1 MLSSVF
7 DTCIPRDEI
16 RSGDLSL
23 DLFAAKLRPVVEGK
37 APQIYQQPAIF
48 LSNTFPTD
56 GLRTLI
62 TEVFGR
68 LTGRYI
74 GSPIIRLETSFGGGK
89 THDEIALWHM
99 AKQGRRIDGLNRF
112 VDDISLIPDRPIQV
126 AAVDGRDLDP
136 EAGVYHPETGITTYT
151 LWGEIAYQ
159 IGGIEGYQ
167 LLRGADENRVS
178 PGTSVIDRLVGQEPT
193 LIILD
198 EIARHLRAAKA
209 KTVGQST
216 LAEQVVAFLF
226 SLMDQAASCNNLVFV
241 YSLASESDTFAK
253 ETAEIQQELM
263 RASARQERVLSPSTD
278 IEVYN
283 IVRQRLFASISAE
296 AAEKASEE
304 YLQAFRASR
313 VNLPDGCKDATYSRA
328 IANSYPFHPELFNL
342 LTKKIA
348 SIPEFQRTR
357 GALRL
362 FARVVRYL
370 WQHPELRMPMIH
382 PHHLPIGLEE
392 EITSDLTSR
401 LQRPLM
407 RLPIA
412 ADTYNPT
419 GREAHAQLQDQE
431 WLSAGKPPFSTWVGR
446 TIFLHSL
453 TQGISS
459 GIRRTEL
466 NLSLLTPGVDI
477 GFVDRALERLSGV
490 AWYLDVDPITS
501 VARFKEEPSIN
512 KIIAEEKEQVGITE
526 AKEELRTRR
535 DTIFATRFFHLVA
548 GPDGAHDV
556 DDDPNTLA
564 LCIIDFNEATITSST
579 DGPPPLVEQIFNN
592 TGESGKFRT
601 FRNRLLFLLAN
612 EQELDRAIDITREFK
627 AVRAI
632 LRSQNRMDDLSQSQQ
647 DQVKQKEGE
656 LDLAVRVALTN
667 AYRHLFYPSND
678 PVKASKGLMHY
689 PLPAQDASTVK
700 GNRNQQDVVL
710 KALKDCGKVRSQDAA
725 SYAPAYVLQKV
736 WPPGID
742 HWTTKALRE
751 QFAKDLG
758 LNILLDAEVSK
769 LRDTIRRG
777 LQEGQWDIKVGDSR
791 KDGKADRLFIK
802 TEGSPLVPETIEF
815 SERMELYR
823 RGILKPPEP
832 RVIELDAQVLAGG
845 GNERTVQVR
854 WRAKEALQISLYQ
867 DGELIQQEFL
877 PSDSYECQVTRTTQ
891 YRLVADYGSGETAE
905 ATTNAVVYTSN
916 GGTTI
921 SGNENGE
928 NYGLG
933 TLLNKPTQ
941 HDLDGSPNKVFNDL
955 TDWMTDQQVQSIT
968 EMILTVADVVDYR
981 KMGTTLPLLVRY
993 QLEIEQ
999 FITIQTGQQFVR
1011 LEYQGDVRGFQSFF
1025 STINGLL
1032 NQQNVQATL
1041 NLRIKVRFDP
1051 AIAPKSPELTAL
1063 QQALARNPVERMSL
1077 HVQVEY

>member
-1 MLSSVF
+1 MLLSVF
-7 DTCIPRDEI
+7 DTCVPRDEI

-37 APQIYQQPAIF
+37 APRIYQQPDLF
-48 LSNTFPTD
+48 LANTFPTD
-56 GLRTLI
+56 GLKTLI

-68 LTGRYI
+68 LTGQLI
-74 GSPIIRLETSFGGGK
+74 GSPVIRLETSFGGGK
-89 THDEIALWHM
+89 THDEIALWHL
-99 AKQGRRIDGLNRF
+99 AKHGRQIDGLNRF
-112 VDDISLIPDRPIQV
+112 VDDLSLIPDRPIQV
-126 AAVDGRDLDP
+126 AAIDGRDLDP
-136 EAGVYHPETGITTYT
+136 ESGVYHPETGITTYT
-151 LWGEIAYQ
+151 LWGEMAYQ

-167 LLRGADENRVS
+167 LLRGADENRIS
-178 PGTSVIDRLVGQEPT
+178 PGTSVIDRLVGKEPT

-253 ETAEIQQELM
+253 ETAEMQQELM

-278 IEVYN
+278 IEIYN
-283 IVRQRLFASISAE
+283 IVRQRLFSSISAE
-296 AAEKASEE
+296 AAEKSAEE

-313 VNLPDGCKDATYSRA
+313 VNLPDGCKDATYAQA
-328 IANSYPFHPELFNL
+328 IENSYPFHPELFNL

-362 FARVVRYL
+362 FARLVRYL
-370 WQHPELRMPMIH
+370 WQHQDTRMPMIH
-382 PHHLPIGLEE
+382 PHHLPVGMEE

-401 LQRPLM
+401 LQRPQM

-412 ADTYNPT
+412 ADIYNPN

-446 TIFLHSL
+446 TVFIHSL

-459 GIRRTEL
+459 GIRRAEL
-466 NLSLLTPGVDI
+466 NLSLLTPGLDI

-501 VARFKEEPSIN
+501 IARFKEEPSIN
-512 KIIAEEKEQVGITE
+512 KIIAEEKEQIGLTE

-535 DTIFATRFFHLVA
+535 DTIFATKFFQLVSS
-548 GPDGAHDV
+548 PDGAHDV
-556 DDDPNTLA
+556 DDDPSTLA
-564 LCIIDFNEATITSST
+564 LCVIDFNEAKISRST

-601 FRNRLLFLLAN
+601 FRNRLLFLLVN
-612 EQELDRAIDITREFK
+612 DQELDRAIDITREYK

-632 LRSQNRMDDLSQSQQ
+632 LRSQHRMDDLSQSQQ
-647 DQVKQKEGE
+647 DQIKQKEGE
-656 LDLAVRVALTN
+656 LDLAVRIALTN
-667 AYRHLFYPSND
+667 AYRHLFYPMND
-678 PVKASKGLMHY
+678 PVKAPKGLMHY

-710 KALKDCGKVRSQDAA
+710 KALKDCAKVRGEDAA
-725 SYAPAYVLQKV
+725 AYAPAYLLQKV

-751 QFAKDLG
+751 QFAKDLS
-758 LNILLDAEVSK
+758 LNILLDAEVAK
-769 LRDTIRRG
+769 LRDTLRRG
-777 LQEGQWDIKVGDSR
+777 VQEGQWDMKVGER
-791 KDGKADRLFIK
+791 LYIKAD
-802 TEGSPLVPETIEF
+802 SPLSLPDTIEF
-815 SERMELYR
+815 SDRMELYR
-823 RGILKPPEP
+823 RGILKPPDP

-845 GNERTVQVR
+845 GEERTAQVR
-854 WRAKEALQISLYQ
+854 WRAKEALKVSLYQ
-867 DGELIQQEFL
+867 DGNLIQQEFR
-877 PSDSYECQVTRTTQ
+877 PSDAYEAQITRTTQ
-891 YRLVADYGSGETAE
+891 FRLVADYGDGEVAE
-905 ATTNAVVYTSN
+905 DTTNAVVRG
-916 GGTTI
+916 GGTGGGGG
-921 SGNENGE
+921 SDP
-928 NYGLG
+928 
-933 TLLNKPTQ
+933 LLEKPTE
-941 HDLDGSPNKVFNDL
+941 HDLEGSPSKVFNDL
-955 TDWMTDQQVQSIT
+955 TDWTTDKQVRVIT
-968 EMILTVADVVDYR
+968 EMTLAVADITDYR

-993 QLEIEQ
+993 PLEVEQ
-999 FITIQTGQQFVR
+999 AITIQTGQQFVK
-1011 LEYQGDVRGFQSFF
+1011 LDYQGDVKGFQSFF

-1032 NQQNVQATL
+1032 NQPNVQANL
-1041 NLRIKVRFDP
+1041 NLTLKLRFAP
-1051 AIAPKSPELTAL
+1051 PIAPNGPDLKAL
-1063 QQALARNPVERMSL
+1063 QQALSRNPVERMNL
-1077 HVQVEY
+1077 HVRVEY

>member
-7 DTCIPRDEI
+7 DTCVPRDEI
-16 RSGDLSL
+16 RAGDLSL

-37 APQIYQQPAIF
+37 APQIYQQPAVF
-48 LSNTFPTD
+48 LANTFPTD
-56 GLRTLI
+56 GLKTLI

-68 LTGRYI
+68 LTGRLI
-74 GSPIIRLETSFGGGK
+74 GSPVIRLETSFGGGK

-159 IGGIEGYQ
+159 IGGIDGYQ
-167 LLRGADENRVS
+167 LLRGADENRIS
-178 PGTSVIDRLVGQEPT
+178 PGTSVIDRLIGQEPT

-253 ETAEIQQELM
+253 ETAEIQQELI

-296 AAEKASEE
+296 AAEKAAEE

-313 VNLPDGCKDATYSRA
+313 VNLPDGCKDATYARA

-362 FARVVRYL
+362 FARLVRYL
-370 WQHPELRMPMIH
+370 WQHQDSRMLMIH
-382 PHHLPIGLEE
+382 PHHLPVGLEE

-407 RLPIA
+407 RMPIG
-412 ADTYNPT
+412 ADIYNPT

-431 WLSAGKPPFSTWVGR
+431 WISAGKPPFSTWVGR

-477 GFVDRALERLSGV
+477 SFVDRALERLSGV

-512 KIIAEEKEQVGITE
+512 KIIAEEKEQVGVTE

-535 DTIFATRFFHLVA
+535 DTIFATKFFQLVT
-548 GPDGAHDV
+548 GPEGAHDV
-556 DDDPNTLA
+556 DDDPNTIA
-564 LCIIDFNEATITSST
+564 LCIIDFNEAKIGSST
-579 DGPPPLVEQIFNN
+579 DGPPALIEQIFNN

-612 EQELDRAIDITREFK
+612 DQELDRAIDITREFK

-632 LRSQNRMDDLSQSQQ
+632 LRSQNRMDDLSENQQ
-647 DQVKQKEGE
+647 QQLKGKEGSMD
-656 LDLAVRVALTN
+656 LDVRIALTN
-667 AYRHLFYPSND
+667 AYRHLFYPAND
-678 PVKASKGLMHY
+678 PVKAPKGLMHY

-700 GNRNQQDVVL
+700 GNQQDVVL
-710 KALKDCGKVRSQDAA
+710 KALKDCGKVRGEDAA
-725 SYAPAYVLQKV
+725 PYAPAYLLQKV
-736 WPPGID
+736 WPTGLD
-742 HWTTKALRE
+742 HWTTKSLRE
-751 QFAKDLG
+751 QFAKDLA
-758 LNILLDAEVSK
+758 LNMLLDAEVAK
-769 LRDTIRRG
+769 LRDTIRKG
-777 LQEGQWDIKVGDSR
+777 LTEGQWDLKVGEQ
-791 KDGKADRLFIK
+791 LYIK
-802 TEGSPLVPETIEF
+802 TDGAAVGTPTTIEF
-815 SERMELYR
+815 SERAELYR
-823 RGILKPPEP
+823 RGLLKPPEP
-832 RVIELDAQVLAGG
+832 RVVELSAQLLAGG
-845 GNERTVQVR
+845 DDERTVQVR
-854 WRAKEALQISLYQ
+854 WRAKEALKVSLYQ
-867 DGELIQQEFL
+867 DGEILQQEFL
-877 PSDSYECQVTRTTQ
+877 PSDSYECQVARTTQ
-891 YRLVADYGSGETAE
+891 YRLVADYGSEETAE
-905 ATTNAVVYTSN
+905 ASCSAVIYPRGGDPKPDN
-916 GGTTI
+916 GNDGKGI
-921 SGNENGE
+921 
-928 NYGLG
+928 YPP
-933 TLLNKPTQ
+933 LLLRPTE
-941 HDLDGSPNKVFNDL
+941 HELDGSLNKVFNDL
-955 TDWMTDQQVQSIT
+955 NDWTRDKQVSAITDMT
-968 EMILTVADVVDYR
+968 LTVADIVDYR
-981 KMGTTLPLLVRY
+981 KFGTTLPLLVRY
-993 QLEIEQ
+993 QLEVEQ

-1011 LEYQGDVRGFQSFF
+1011 LEYQGDVKGFQSFF

-1032 NQQNVQATL
+1032 NQQNAQAML
-1041 NLRIKVRFDP
+1041 NLKIKFRFDP
-1051 AIAPKSPELTAL
+1051 AIAPNSPELKAL
-1063 QQALARNPVERMSL
+1063 QQALSRNPVERLNL
-1077 HVQVEY
+1077 HVRVEY

>member
-7 DTCIPRDEI
+7 DTCVPRDEI
-16 RSGDLSL
+16 RAGDLSL

-37 APQIYQQPAIF
+37 APQIYQQPAVF

-68 LTGRYI
+68 LTGRLI
-74 GSPIIRLETSFGGGK
+74 GSPVIRLETSFGGGK

-99 AKQGRRIDGLNRF
+99 AMQGRQIDGLNRF

-136 EAGVYHPETGITTYT
+136 ESGVYHAETGITTYT

-167 LLRGADENRVS
+167 LLRGADENRIS
-178 PGTSVIDRLVGQEPT
+178 PGTSVIDRLIGKEPT

-198 EIARHLRAAKA
+198 ELARHLRAAKA

-253 ETAEIQQELM
+253 ETAEIQQELI
-263 RASARQERVLSPSTD
+263 RASVRQERVLSPSTD

-283 IVRQRLFASISAE
+283 IVRQRLFTSISAE
-296 AAEKASEE
+296 AAEKASED

-313 VNLPDGCKDATYSRA
+313 TALPDGCKDATYATA
-328 IANSYPFHPELFNL
+328 IAQSYPFHPELFNL

-348 SIPEFQRTR
+348 AIPEFQRTR

-370 WQHPELRMPMIH
+370 WQHQDTRMPMIH
-382 PHHLPIGLEE
+382 PHHLPVGLEE
-392 EITSDLTSR
+392 EITNDLTSR
-401 LQRPLM
+401 LQRPQM

-412 ADTYNPT
+412 ADIYNPN

-431 WLSAGKPPFSTWVGR
+431 WLAAGKPPFSTWVGR

-459 GIRRTEL
+459 GVRRSEL

-477 GFVDRALERLSGV
+477 NFVDRALERLSNV

-501 VARFKEEPSIN
+501 IARFKEEPSIN
-512 KIIAEEKEQVGITE
+512 KIIAEEKEQIGLTE

-535 DTIFATRFFHLVA
+535 DTIFATKFFQLVA
-548 GPDGAHDV
+548 GPEGAHDV
-556 DDDPNTLA
+556 DDDPNTIA

-579 DGPPPLVEQIFNN
+579 DGPPLLIEQIFSN

-601 FRNRLLFLLAN
+601 FRNRLLFLMAN
-612 EQELDRAIDITREFK
+612 RQELERAIDITREFK

-647 DQVKQKEGE
+647 DQIKQKEGE
-656 LDLAVRVALTN
+656 LDLAVRIAMTN
-667 AYRHLFYPSND
+667 AYRHLFYPAND
-678 PVKASKGLMHY
+678 PVKAPKGLMQY

-700 GNRNQQDVVL
+700 GNRNQQDVIL
-710 KALKDCGKVRSQDAA
+710 KALKDCGKVRGEDAA
-725 SYAPAYVLQKV
+725 PYAPAYLLQKV
-736 WPPGID
+736 WPTGLD

-758 LNILLDAEVSK
+758 LNMLLDAEVAK
-769 LRDTIRRG
+769 LRDTLRKG
-777 LQEGQWDIKVGDSR
+777 LTEGQWDLKIGEQ
-791 KDGKADRLFIK
+791 LYIK
-802 TEGSPLVPETIEF
+802 TEATPPALPTTIEF
-815 SERMELYR
+815 SDRAELYR
-823 RGILKPPEP
+823 RGTLKPPEP
-832 RVIELDAQVLAGG
+832 KVIELSAQLLGG
-845 GNERTVQVR
+845 GGDERTVQVR
-854 WRAKEALQISLYQ
+854 WRAREALKVSLYQ
-867 DGELIQQEFL
+867 DGSLVGDQFL
-877 PSDSYECQVTRTTQ
+877 PSDEHQGQMTKTTQ
-891 YRLVADYGSGETAE
+891 FKVVADYGTGEVGE
-905 ATTNAVVYTSN
+905 ALETVMLYPA
-916 GGTTI
+916 GGTEAFI
-921 SGNENGE
+921 GGE
-928 NYGLG
+928 GRGGYAG
-933 TLLNKPTQ
+933 TSPLLDKPTEK
-941 HDLDGSPNKVFNDL
+941 DLEGSPNKVFNDL
-955 TDWMTDQQVQSIT
+955 ADWLRDYQPQAIASLDFSVS
-968 EMILTVADVVDYR
+968 DVTDYR
-981 KMGTTLPLLVRY
+981 KMGTTLPLLARY
-993 QLEIEQ
+993 QVEIQQ
-999 FITIQTGQQFVR
+999 FVTVQTGQQFVR

-1025 STINGLL
+1025 STLNGM
-1032 NQQNVQATL
+1032 L
-1041 NLRIKVRFDP
+1041 NLPETQANLTLTVSLKLDAP
-1051 AIAPKSPELTAL
+1051 IAPDGAEMQGL
-1063 QQALARNPVERMSL
+1063 QQALTRNPVDRMNL
-1077 HVQVEY
+1077 RVRVEY

>member
-412 ADTYNPT
+412 ADIYNPT

-867 DGELIQQEFL
+867 DGELIQQKFL
-877 PSDSYECQVTRTTQ
+877 PSDSYECQITRTTQ

-933 TLLNKPTQ
+933 TLLDKPTQ

>member
-412 ADTYNPT
+412 ADIYNPT

-791 KDGKADRLFIK
+791 KDSKADRLFIK

-854 WRAKEALQISLYQ
+854 WRAKEALQISLFQ

-921 SGNENGE
+921 TGNENGE

>member
-1 MLSSVF
+1 MLPSVF

-37 APQIYQQPAIF
+37 APQIYQRPELF
-48 LSNTFPTD
+48 LANTFPTD
-56 GLRTLI
+56 GLKTLI

-68 LTGRYI
+68 LTGQLI
-74 GSPIIRLETSFGGGK
+74 GSPVIRLETSFGGGK
-89 THDEIALWHM
+89 THDEIALWHL
-99 AKQGRRIDGLNRF
+99 AKHGRQIDGLNRF
-112 VDDISLIPDRPIQV
+112 VDDLSLIPDRPIQV
-126 AAVDGRDLDP
+126 AAIDGRDLDP
-136 EAGVYHPETGITTYT
+136 ESGVYHPETGITTYT
-151 LWGEIAYQ
+151 LWGEMAYQ
-159 IGGIEGYQ
+159 IGGIDGYQ
-167 LLRGADENRVS
+167 LLRGADENRIS
-178 PGTSVIDRLVGQEPT
+178 PGTSVIDRLVGKEPT

-209 KTVGQST
+209 KTIGQSN

-241 YSLASESDTFAK
+241 YSLASETDTFAK

-296 AAEKASEE
+296 AAEKASED

-313 VNLPDGCKDATYSRA
+313 VNLPDGCKDATYAQA
-328 IANSYPFHPELFNL
+328 IENSYPFHPELFNL

-370 WQHPELRMPMIH
+370 WQHPETRMPIIH
-382 PHHLPIGLEE
+382 PHHLPVGLEE

-401 LQRPLM
+401 LQRPQM

-412 ADTYNPT
+412 ADIYNPN

-446 TIFLHSL
+446 TVFLHSL

-459 GIRRTEL
+459 GIRRAEL
-466 NLSLLTPGVDI
+466 NLSLLTPGLDI

-501 VARFKEEPSIN
+501 LARFKEEPSIN
-512 KIIAEEKEQVGITE
+512 KIIAEEKEQIGLTE

-535 DTIFATRFFHLVA
+535 DTIFATKFFQLVA
-548 GPDGAHDV
+548 SPDGAHDV
-556 DDDPNTLA
+556 DDDPSTLA
-564 LCIIDFNEATITSST
+564 LCVIDFNEAKISHST

-612 EQELDRAIDITREFK
+612 DQELDRAIDITREYK

-632 LRSQNRMDDLSQSQQ
+632 LRSQHRMDDLSQSQQ
-647 DQVKQKEGE
+647 DQIKQKEGE
-656 LDLAVRVALTN
+656 LDLAVRIALTN
-667 AYRHLFYPSND
+667 AYRHLFYPAND
-678 PVKASKGLMHY
+678 PVKAPKGLMHY

-710 KALKDCGKVRSQDAA
+710 KALKDCAKVRGEDAA
-725 SYAPAYVLQKV
+725 AYAPAYILQKV

-751 QFAKDLG
+751 QFAKDLS
-758 LNILLDAEVSK
+758 LNILLDAEVAK

-777 LQEGQWDIKVGDSR
+777 LQEGQWDMKVGE
-791 KDGKADRLFIK
+791 RLFIK
-802 TEGSPLVPETIEF
+802 TDAPLSPPDTIEF

-845 GNERTVQVR
+845 GEERTARVR
-854 WRAKEALQISLYQ
+854 WRAKEALKVSLYQ
-867 DGELIQQEFL
+867 DGELIQREFL
-877 PSDSYECQVTRTTQ
+877 PSDSYEAQITRTTQ
-891 YRLVADYGSGETAE
+891 FRLVADYGDGEVAE
-905 ATTNAVVYTSN
+905 ASCSAVIYPRGGDPKPGN
-916 GGTTI
+916 GNDGEGTYP
-921 SGNENGE
+921 S
-928 NYGLG
+928 
-933 TLLNKPTQ
+933 LLEKPTE
-941 HDLDGSPNKVFNDL
+941 HDLDGSPSKVFNDL
-955 TDWMTDQQVQSIT
+955 TDWTTDHQVRAITAMT
-968 EMILTVADVVDYR
+968 LTVADMVDYR

-993 QLEIEQ
+993 SLEVEQL
-999 FITIQTGQQFVR
+999 ITIQTGQQFIR
-1011 LEYQGDVRGFQSFF
+1011 LEYQGDVKGFQSFF

-1032 NQQNVQATL
+1032 NQPNVQANL
-1041 NLRIKVRFDP
+1041 NLTLKFKFEP
-1051 AIAPKSPELTAL
+1051 PIAPNSPEFKAL
-1063 QQALARNPVERMSL
+1063 QQALSRNPVERMNL
-1077 HVQVEY
+1077 HVRVVY